1 LEQWK
6 TLNSSYLYQ
15 TPFGNLRKDSCELP
29 TGQIIQDYYVA
40 EYSDWVN
47 AVVITKNLEIVLVKQ
62 YRHGAKSSF
71 LEVPAGKPEG
81 RETFEEAV
89 VREVKEETGFTSKN
103 PPILLGDFFVNPATQ
118 TNKVIS
124 YLIIDAEL
132 VTKQDLDDTEVIDVH
147 LVDLKRMDHMI
158 KSGEINQLFTVSA
171 YYLSKDKL
179 ESLYGSAIKQY
190 LEKEFRHGVTKLA
203 D

>member
-1 LEQWK
+1 MTSLEQWK

-15 TPFGNLRKDSCELP
+15 TPFGSLKKDTCELP
-29 TGQIIQDYYVA
+29 TGQIIQDYCVA

-47 AVVITKNLEIVLVKQ
+47 AVVITKNSEIVLVKQ

-81 RETFEEAV
+81 RETFEEAI
-89 VREVKEETGFTSKN
+89 VREVKEETGFSSIS
-103 PPILLGDFFVNPATQ
+103 PPILLGEFFVNPATQ

-132 VTKQDLDDTEVIDVH
+132 VTKQDLDDTEVIDIH

-179 ESLYGSAIKQY
+179 ASHYEDVLNHY
-190 LEKEFRHGVTKLA
+190 
-203 D
+203 

>member
-1 LEQWK
+1 LEHWK

-15 TPFGNLRKDSCELP
+15 TPFGNLRKDTCELP
-29 TGQIIQDYYVA
+29 SGQIIEDYYVA
-40 EYSDWVN
+40 EYSNWVN
-47 AVVITKNLEIVLVKQ
+47 AVVITKNRQVVLVKQ

-81 RETFEEAV
+81 NETFEEAV
-89 VREVKEETGFTSKN
+89 LREVKEETGFTSTS
-103 PPILLGDFFVNPATQ
+103 PPILLGEFFVNPATQ

-158 KSGEINQLFTVSA
+158 KSREINQLFTVSA

-179 ESLYGSAIKQY
+179 ASHYGFDEAVLNTY
-190 LEKEFRHGVTKLA
+190 
-203 D
+203 

>member
-1 LEQWK
+1 MNQLEHWK

-15 TPFGNLRKDSCELP
+15 TPFGNLRKDTCELP
-29 TGQIIQDYYVA
+29 SGQIIQDYYVT
-40 EYSDWVN
+40 EYSNWVN
-47 AVVITKNLEIVLVKQ
+47 AVVITKNQQVVLVKQ

-81 RETFEEAV
+81 NETFEEAV
-89 VREVKEETGFTSKN
+89 LREVKEETGFTSTS
-103 PPILLGDFFVNPATQ
+103 PPILLGEFFVNPATQ

-147 LVDLKRMDHMI
+147 LVDLKQIDHMI

-179 ESLYGSAIKQY
+179 ANYYGFDVAFLNTY
-190 LEKEFRHGVTKLA
+190 
-203 D
+203 

>member
-1 LEQWK
+1 MEHWK

-15 TPFGNLRKDSCELP
+15 TPFGNLRKDTCELP
-29 TGQIIQDYYVA
+29 SGQIIQDYYVA
-40 EYSDWVN
+40 EYSNWVN
-47 AVVITKNLEIVLVKQ
+47 AVVITKNQQVVLVKQ
-62 YRHGAKSSF
+62 YRHGAKSNF

-81 RETFEEAV
+81 NESFEEAV
-89 VREVKEETGFTSKN
+89 LREVKEETGFTSTS
-103 PPILLGDFFVNPATQ
+103 PPMLLGEFFVNPATQ

-132 VTKQDLDDTEVIDVH
+132 VTKQELDDTEVIDVH

-171 YYLSKDKL
+171 YYLSIDKL
-179 ESLYGSAIKQY
+179 VNRYGFKEGTLYEY
-190 LEKEFRHGVTKLA
+190 
-203 D
+203 

>member
-1 LEQWK
+1 MTSLEQWK

-15 TPFGNLRKDSCELP
+15 TPFGSLRKDTCELP

-47 AVVITKNLEIVLVKQ
+47 AVVITKNSEIVLVKQ

-81 RETFEEAV
+81 SETFEEAI
-89 VREVKEETGFTSKN
+89 VREVKEETGFISKTL
-103 PPILLGDFFVNPATQ
+103 PILLGEFFVNPATQ

-124 YLIIDAEL
+124 YLITEAEL
-132 VTKQDLDDTEVIDVH
+132 LTKQDLDDTEAIDVH
-147 LVDLKRMDHMI
+147 LINLKTMNNMI
-158 KSGEINQLFTVSA
+158 KSGEINQLFTVCA

-179 ESLYGSAIKQY
+179 ASHYEAVLNQY
-190 LEKEFRHGVTKLA
+190 
-203 D
+203 